1 MQLAKDGL
9 IAYNKDRKR
18 KAIPPR
24 RTARSSGIAPKK
36 TRQYRKGDGLKL
48 HTLAEWMYGFLEPA
62 PPYGLPEEMYNDVM
76 PSGVH
81 RYNRYNDGL

>member
-24 RTARSSGIAPKK
+24 RTARSSGIAPPKK
-36 TRQYRKGDGLKL
+36 TRQYRKGDGLYVEAA
-48 HTLAEWMYGFLEPA
+48 HVSRVDVWFSGACPA
-62 PPYGLPEEMYNDVM
+62 VWPAGGNV
-76 PSGVH
+76 
-81 RYNRYNDGL
+81 